1 MCVLCVPSKDRWQ
14 RKRDVAKFCLQTIQK
29 IFRQKIRSY
38 RRYGNNGDFFYFVH
52 TAARGGTCTFT
63 LKIVSTLIKT
73 AHVTV
78 DLWSRHGINPRPTRF
93 VLGKANKCRWPRRYQ
108 VDPWSRGRE
117 VARGVLRSS
126 PTPEKKVYFLPSKRD
141 RDFLSPVFY
150 TAKCVCIR
158 RLASARHV

>member
-73 AHVTV
+73 AHVTI
-78 DLWSRHGINPRPTRF
+78 DLRSRHRINPPSTRL
-93 VLGKANKCRWPRRYQ
+93 VSGKGNECRWGPRRYQ
-108 VDPWSRGRE
+108 VDPWSRRRE

-126 PTPEKKVYFLPSKRD
+126 PKPEKRSIFCHRGGMVIFVVCFLHTRVNK
-141 RDFLSPVFY
+141 
-150 TAKCVCIR
+150 
-158 RLASARHV
+158 